1 MAVYKSVKGVGKTKS
16 SLYNILKYVGSQNEK
31 EKDDRVYKTT
41 GINVSDDYK
50 KAFKE
55 MMLTKEL
62 HCKLDGRQ
70 YRHHIQSFKPGEVDE
85 ETAHKMAVEFA
96 EKNFKGFDVFIS
108 THIDKGHIHN
118 HIIINTV
125 NIDTGMK
132 FRELNKNE
140 YNQKKENNVEL
151 KSHEFY
157 LEDLKKSSDLFCQE
171 YNLSVIPKKEKA
183 ESQNIYNRREYTV
196 VMNKTS
202 YKMELAKDVKRAS
215 KSCKSK
221 EDFIKVLDEK
231 GVIVDWEDHKKHITF
246 KFKDK
251 KKKSIRLANLEKTFQ
266 DEIFKKEYLEQQFL
280 VNQKMQEIG
289 DVTIK
294 VNSKTEKSTEEK
306 YQDLLNKKKEQD
318 RLAEE
323 REKKQKQE
331 IEKTKKRD
339 RGFGIGD

>member
-1 MAVYKSVKGVGKTKS
+1 M
-16 SLYNILKYVGSQNEK
+16 
-31 EKDDRVYKTT
+31 
-41 GINVSDDYK
+41 
-50 KAFKE
+50 
-55 MMLTKEL
+55 
-62 HCKLDGRQ
+62 KL
-70 YRHHIQSFKPGEVDE
+70 
-85 ETAHKMAVEFA
+85 
-96 EKNFKGFDVFIS
+96 
-108 THIDKGHIHN
+108 
-118 HIIINTV
+118 
-125 NIDTGMK
+125 
-132 FRELNKNE
+132 RELNKTE
-140 YNQKKENNVEL
+140 YNQKIENNVEL

-221 EDFIKVLDEK
+221 EDFIKVLDEI

-266 DEIFKKEYLEQQFL
+266 DETFKKEYLEQQFL

-323 REKKQKQE
+323 KEKKQKQE

>member
-1 MAVYKSVKGVGKTKS
+1 M
-16 SLYNILKYVGSQNEK
+16 
-31 EKDDRVYKTT
+31 
-41 GINVSDDYK
+41 
-50 KAFKE
+50 
-55 MMLTKEL
+55 
-62 HCKLDGRQ
+62 KL
-70 YRHHIQSFKPGEVDE
+70 
-85 ETAHKMAVEFA
+85 
-96 EKNFKGFDVFIS
+96 
-108 THIDKGHIHN
+108 
-118 HIIINTV
+118 
-125 NIDTGMK
+125 
-132 FRELNKNE
+132 RELNKTE
-140 YNQKKENNVEL
+140 YNQKKENNIEL

-171 YNLSVIPKKEKA
+171 HNLSVIPKKEKA

-202 YKMELAKDVKRAS
+202 YKMELAKDIKRAS
-215 KSCKSK
+215 KNCKSK

-266 DEIFKKEYLEQQFL
+266 DETFKKEYLEQQFL

-289 DVTIK
+289 DLTIK